1 MTEQIIKPIIPDFI
15 SSSNIH
21 DINPSNYK
29 NKSNYTGDPVISMY
43 QNKTHYNGHYLKYI
57 NKLNELIITN
67 NQYNKI
73 YKLIEQHHKN
83 NIRVLIILTGIKLFD
98 QDSLIYRNA
107 SQIYNHELYWSTI
120 TNENNSN
127 ELLNQ
132 YKNKLFKNDKE
143 FDKFKEKFVD
153 EGIKQF
159 GSGWL
164 WIYYN
169 IPEKKLDVFTTHD
182 SQVPFN
188 SSEQI
193 ILGVIDLWEHAYYLD
208 YQADRKKYLEQSL
221 NIINWKNIYL
231 SIG

>member
-1 MTEQIIKPIIPDFI
+1 M
-15 SSSNIH
+15 
-21 DINPSNYK
+21 
-29 NKSNYTGDPVISMY
+29 
-43 QNKTHYNGHYLKYI
+43 
-57 NKLNELIITN
+57 
-67 NQYNKI
+67 
-73 YKLIEQHHKN
+73 
-83 NIRVLIILTGIKLFD
+83 FD
-98 QDSLIYRNA
+98 QNSLIYRNA
-107 SQIYNHELYWSTI
+107 SQIYNHELYWSTL

-132 YKNKLFKNDKE
+132 YKNKLFKNDEE
-143 FDKFKEKFVD
+143 FNKFKEKFVD

-182 SQVPFN
+182 SQVPFDN
-188 SSEQI
+188 SEQI

-221 NIINWKNIYL
+221 NIINWKKIYL
-231 SIG
+231 SI